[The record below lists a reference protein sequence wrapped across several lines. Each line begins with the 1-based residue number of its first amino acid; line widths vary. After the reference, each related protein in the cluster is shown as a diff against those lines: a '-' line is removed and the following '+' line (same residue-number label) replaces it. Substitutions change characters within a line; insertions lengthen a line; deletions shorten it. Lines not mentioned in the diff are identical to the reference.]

1 LTLASTLVNL
11 DFVEGKRRQ
20 TQDRRPAL
28 VTITRL
34 HRPAIRLR
42 TAVPIFDP
50 PFDDEVASEVW
61 LRGAGVEQL
70 PLDFGAPSAAA
81 SPPVAGPAPGAGSAV
96 PAAPVAGPTPARPSP
111 EARQA
116 AHRFA
121 ATCVEILNGFR
132 PAGHVRSLARP
143 HRAELLI
150 TQLVDASGRLPT
162 PPRRSDRSVDLLKI
176 RVIRVST
183 PAPEVI
189 EAAATLGTS
198 ARSWAL
204 AFRMER
210 LPDSDAWHGTTLHVL

>member
-1 LTLASTLVNL
+1 M
-11 DFVEGKRRQ
+11 
-20 TQDRRPAL
+20 
-28 VTITRL
+28 ITRL

-42 TAVPIFDP
+42 TAVPAFDP
-50 PFDDEVASEVW
+50 PFDDEVGSEVW

-70 PLDFGAPSAAA
+70 SLDFGAPPAPTSSRVAERRPDAGVA
-81 SPPVAGPAPGAGSAV
+81 RPPAPVAGPA
-96 PAAPVAGPTPARPSP
+96 PARPSP

-121 ATCVEILNGFR
+121 TTCVEILNGFR

-162 PPRRSDRSVDLLKI
+162 PPRRSGRPVDLVKI
-176 RVIRVST
+176 RVIRVSA
-183 PAPEVI
+183 PAPGVI

-204 AFRMER
+204 AFRMECP
-210 LPDSDAWHGTTLHVL
+210 LESDTWQGTTLHLL

>member
-1 LTLASTLVNL
+1 
-11 DFVEGKRRQ
+11 
-20 TQDRRPAL
+20 L

-42 TAVPIFDP
+42 TAVPTFDP

-61 LRGAGVEQL
+61 LRGAGAEQL
-70 PLDFGAPSAAA
+70 PLDFGGPPLAA
-81 SPPVAGPAPGAGSAV
+81 SPLVAGRAPGVAV
-96 PAAPVAGPTPARPSP
+96 PAAPVAQPAPARPSA

-162 PPRRSDRSVDLLKI
+162 PPRRPAGPVDLLKI
-176 RVIRVST
+176 RVIRVSM
-183 PAPEVI
+183 PAAGVI

-210 LPDSDAWHGTTLHVL
+210 LPDSDSWQGTTLQVL